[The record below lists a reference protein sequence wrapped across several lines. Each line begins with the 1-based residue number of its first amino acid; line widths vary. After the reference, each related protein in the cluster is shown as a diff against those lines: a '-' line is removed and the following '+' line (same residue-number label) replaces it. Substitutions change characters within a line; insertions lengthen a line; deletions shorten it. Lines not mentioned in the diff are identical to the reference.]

1 MCSYYNL
8 IHLLKICFSSTY
20 VPLYVPVNLNN
31 PGNQRDSQ
39 IREGEIKNLKNK
51 IKQLEIQLCNT
62 KQEQDDKFKTLK
74 NIIDCK
80 DTELKFQVSY
90 L

>member
-1 MCSYYNL
+1 MTPY
-8 IHLLKICFSSTY
+8 F
-20 VPLYVPVNLNN
+20 PVNLNN
-31 PGNQRDSQ
+31 PRNQKDNQ

-51 IKQLEIQLCNT
+51 IKQLEIQLSNT
-62 KQEQDDKFKTLK
+62 KQENDDKFKNMK

-90 L
+90 LYI